1 MIKMNIEIIEV
12 EVIDNKILKED
23 LKNNSNSIK
32 NIREKIIVIRKIINK
47 R

>member
-1 MIKMNIEIIEV
+1 MIKINIEIIEV

-32 NIREKIIVIRKIINK
+32 NIKEKIIVIRKIINK

>member
-1 MIKMNIEIIEV
+1 MIKINIEIIEV